1 MNADVTSTMSDN
13 SKNTIS
19 NTISKF
25 GKGLTSFIRGKVS
38 SSEDAED
45 IAQEVWYQLSNFSN
59 IDDIESISGWL
70 YQVARNKITDLYRK
84 KKPEPLE
91 DYSYESD
98 EGEFSFKEILLLD
111 DSENPDLA
119 LFKELFWSELLKAL
133 EELPENQKQVFILN
147 EIEDF
152 TLQEI
157 ADQTNEN
164 LKTIISRKGYAV
176 KYLRKKLN
184 YLYQELNY

>member
-1 MNADVTSTMSDN
+1 MKAETSLTMEEKP
-13 SKNTIS
+13 KNTIS
-19 NTISKF
+19 STVSKF
-25 GKGLTSFIRGKVS
+25 GKGLTSFVRGKVN

-45 IAQEVWYQLSNFSN
+45 VLQEVWYQLSNFSN
-59 IDDIESISGWL
+59 IDDIESMSGWL
-70 YQVARNKITDLYRK
+70 FQVAKNKITDLYRK
-84 KKPEPLE
+84 KKPEALE
-91 DYSYESD
+91 NYSYEND

-111 DSENPDLA
+111 DSENPDLT

-133 EELPENQKQVFILN
+133 DELPENQKQVFILN
-147 EIEDF
+147 EIEDL

-164 LKTIISRKGYAV
+164 IKTIISRKGYAV

>member
-1 MNADVTSTMSDN
+1 MKAETSLTMEEKP
-13 SKNTIS
+13 KNTIS
-19 NTISKF
+19 STVSKF
-25 GKGLTSFIRGKVS
+25 GKGLTSFVRGKVN

-45 IAQEVWYQLSNFSN
+45 VLQDVWYQLSNFSN
-59 IDDIESISGWL
+59 IDDIESMSGWL
-70 YQVARNKITDLYRK
+70 FQVAKNKITDLYRK
-84 KKPEPLE
+84 KKPEALE
-91 DYSYESD
+91 NYSYEND

-133 EELPENQKQVFILN
+133 DELPENQKQVFILN
-147 EIEDF
+147 EIEDL

-164 LKTIISRKGYAV
+164 IKTIISRKGYAV

>member
-91 DYSYESD
+91 DYSYEND

>member
-19 NTISKF
+19 TTISKF

-91 DYSYESD
+91 DYSYEND